1 MQYLG
6 FRHSRKQCLVN
17 MARMTKVV
25 ELMLSL
31 VQHMEKI
38 LVLMQYF
45 TNESGLRQQGGKPSV
60 DLGLPYLTT
69 ILMDLALTI

>member
-45 TNESGLRQQGGKPSV
+45 TNESGLRQQGGKLLVDSV
-60 DLGLPYLTT
+60 LPYLV
-69 ILMDLALTI
+69 IVLMDVA